1 MSDDKIP
8 EGDLIE
14 EPALPTTF
22 GYSVQVYQAMME
34 EAQVEPLG
42 PEYGDDEGLVY
53 DGFTTKL
60 IRDLDLPV
68 PYYTK
73 VLNELKRM
81 DCIRQLRRGGSTTT
95 SRWLLIQE
103 PTPELFRKM
112 PEDRTPKGA
121 KESQEQ
127 RINDLNRR
135 VGKIEEVL
143 GL

>member
-1 MSDDKIP
+1 MSTND
-8 EGDLIE
+8 EAQLIE

-34 EAQVEPLG
+34 EAQVEALG

-53 DGFTTKL
+53 DGFMTKL
-60 IRDLDLPV
+60 IQGLDLPV

-73 VLNELKRM
+73 ILGELKRM
-81 DCIRQLRRGGSTTT
+81 DCVRQLRRGGSTTT

-112 PEDRTPKGA
+112 PEDRTPKG
-121 KESQEQ
+121 KQTTDQ

-135 VGKIEEVL
+135 LGKVEEVL
-143 GL
+143 GLS